1 MTDSPARPIAGL
13 RRNGD
18 FLRLWAAQAVSLVG
32 SQVTV
37 LALPLTA
44 VIVLHATPLQVGALF
59 AVQYAPYLLLG
70 LPAGVWV
77 DRLPRRP
84 ILIATDLARTV
95 VLLSVPAGF
104 LLGNLSLGLLYAA
117 ALAAGALSLF
127 FDVAHQSYL
136 PALVERDQLV
146 GGNARLQVTYSG
158 AQLAGPSL
166 GGLLVQVVGGPLA
179 LVADAASFLVSA
191 ALLATIRRP
200 ERTPAPPA
208 DRSGL
213 VHGIG
218 EGLRF
223 VLRHRLLRPLAVTMA
238 FGNLFDLFG
247 MAQAILAL
255 YAIRELR
262 MSPATFGLALAIANA
277 GAVLGAV
284 LNGRMVRRWGLG
296 GVIAGSAV
304 LPGLA
309 VLALPLATPATALPV
324 LAAALAVA
332 WFSIAVFNVNQVSLR
347 QALTPAEMQ
356 GRMNA
361 TMRFI
366 IWGTLPLGTLLGGAL
381 GGTIG
386 LRQTLLLAGAGSVI
400 SYLPLLHPGIRR
412 MRSIDAAGAP
422 RMEGALDG

>member
-1 MTDSPARPIAGL
+1 MIDSPAGPPAGL

-18 FLRLWAAQAVSLVG
+18 FLRFWAAQAVSLVG
-32 SQVTV
+32 TQVTV

-44 VIVLHATPLQVGALF
+44 VIALHATPLQVGALF
-59 AVQYAPYLLLG
+59 AVQYVSYLLLG

-77 DRLPRRP
+77 DRRRKRP
-84 ILIATDLARTV
+84 ILIAADLGRAV
-95 VLLSVPAGF
+95 VLLAVPAGF
-104 LLGNLSLGLLYAA
+104 LLGRLSLGLVYAA

-136 PALVERDQLV
+136 PALVEREQLV
-146 GGNARLQVTYSG
+146 DGNARLQVTYSG

-179 LVADAASFLVSA
+179 LVVDAASFLVSA
-191 ALLATIRRP
+191 ALLATIRRR
-200 ERTPAPPA
+200 ERTPAPAA

-213 VHGIG
+213 IKGIG

-223 VLRHRLLRPLAVTMA
+223 VLGHRLLRPLAVTMA
-238 FGNLFDLFG
+238 FGNLFDLLG
-247 MAQAILAL
+247 MVQAILAL
-255 YAIRELR
+255 YAIHELR
-262 MSPATFGLALAIANA
+262 MSPATLGLALAIANA
-277 GAVLGAV
+277 GAVLGAL

-304 LPGLA
+304 LPGFA

-324 LAAALAVA
+324 LAGALAVA

-366 IWGTLPLGTLLGGAL
+366 VWGTLPLGTLLGGAL

-386 LRQTLLLAGAGSVI
+386 LRPTLLLAGAGSVI
-400 SYLPLLHPGIRR
+400 SFLPLFHPGIRR
-412 MRSIDAAGAP
+412 TRSIDAPGAP
-422 RMEGALDG
+422 GMEGALDG